1 MAASGWRGCDIG
13 AITPFDAIAPGARA
27 VLTAAL
33 NAILPPRCLSC
44 GVIVAETGALCGP
57 CWEGVQFLTPPMCAQ
72 CGYPFELDPQGHS
85 LCGACLA
92 RAPAY
97 DRARAVMAYDAGS
110 RDLLLAFKHADR
122 TEAAPA
128 LAKWLSRAGAELLE
142 DAEIIAP
149 VPLHRRRLFQ
159 RRYNQAALLAHAL
172 GRLDIGHG
180 EAVVLPQLLRRV
192 RNTPSQGRLS
202 ASGRRRNVAGVFKV
216 APRLLDRV
224 AGKRILL
231 VDDVLT
237 TGATVEACAR
247 VLKRAGASGVDV
259 LTAARVVRAR
269 S

>member
-1 MAASGWRGCDIG
+1 MQPIESFTGTFQHVVA
-13 AITPFDAIAPGARA
+13 T
-27 VLTAAL
+27 AL
-33 NAILPPRCLSC
+33 NAVLPPRCLAC
-44 GVIVAETGALCGP
+44 GATVAETGALCGP
-57 CWEGVQFLTPPMCAQ
+57 CWEGVQFLAPPMCGQ
-72 CGYPFELDPQGHS
+72 CGYPFELDPKGHS

-110 RDLLLAFKHADR
+110 RPLLLAFKHADR

-128 LAKWLSRAGAELLE
+128 LAKWLARAGADLLA
-142 DAEIIAP
+142 DAEAVVP
-149 VPLHRRRLFQ
+149 VPLHNRRLFR

-172 GRLDIGHG
+172 GRTGD
-180 EAVVLPQLLRRV
+180 VPVLPQLLRRV

-202 ASGRRRNVAGVFKV
+202 ASGRKRNVAGVFKV
-216 APRLLDRV
+216 TPHQLERV

-247 VLKRAGASGVDV
+247 VLKRAGAKGVDV
-259 LTAARVVRAR
+259 LTVARVVRAR

>member
-1 MAASGWRGCDIG
+1 MIG
-13 AITPFDAIAPGARA
+13 YNARFPAMAPGVRA
-27 VLTAAL
+27 VIGSAL

-57 CWEGVQFLTPPMCAQ
+57 CWEGMQFLTPPMCGQ
-72 CGYPFELDPQGHS
+72 CGFPFELEPHGHS

-128 LAKWLSRAGAELLE
+128 LAKWLARAGAELLE
-142 DAEIIAP
+142 DADIIAP
-149 VPLHRRRLFQ
+149 VPLHRWRLFQ

-172 GRLDIGHG
+172 GRGR
-180 EAVVLPQLLRRV
+180 EVPVLPQLLRRI

-216 APRLLDRV
+216 APRFLERV
-224 AGKRILL
+224 AGKRVLL